1 MCQTSAKK
9 TLPGVNRWM
18 FDYPMDCVAWIVNE
32 INANINIVD
41 EDELWYE
48 PGYLMAMT
56 IINNR
61 A

>member
-1 MCQTSAKK
+1 
-9 TLPGVNRWM
+9 M
-18 FDYPMDCVAWIVNE
+18 FNYPMDCAAWIVNE